1 MHLFEF
7 EGKRPQIHPEA
18 FVAETA
24 TLIGDVTVEKGASV
38 WYGAV
43 LRADICSIVVREGA
57 NVQDNSVIHAGPDTG
72 VEIGPG
78 ATVAH
83 SCVVHGAVL
92 ERHALLGNSSTML
105 DGSRLGE
112 GSMVAAGSLVSPE
125 TQIPAGV
132 LAAGSPAVVKKE
144 IAGTGAEFW
153 VQANPSYYADLAQR
167 HRLGAR
173 PADGS

>member
-1 MHLFEF
+1 
-7 EGKRPQIHPEA
+7 
-18 FVAETA
+18 
-24 TLIGDVTVEKGASV
+24 
-38 WYGAV
+38 
-43 LRADICSIVVREGA
+43 
-57 NVQDNSVIHAGPDTG
+57 
-72 VEIGPG
+72 
-78 ATVAH
+78 
-83 SCVVHGAVL
+83 
-92 ERHALLGNSSTML
+92 
-105 DGSRLGE
+105 
-112 GSMVAAGSLVSPE
+112 MVAAGSLVSPG

>member
-1 MHLFEF
+1 MHLFDF
-7 EGKRPQIHPEA
+7 EGKRPVVHPAA
-18 FVAETA
+18 FIAPTA
-24 TLIGDVTVEKGASV
+24 TLIGDVTVKKGASV

-43 LRADICSIVVREGA
+43 LRADICAIVVREGA
-57 NVQDNSVIHAGPDTG
+57 NVQDNSVVHAAPDQV

-92 ERHALLGNSSTML
+92 ERHALLGSGSTML
-105 DGSRLGE
+105 DGSRLGA

-125 TQIPAGV
+125 TQIPPGV
-132 LAAGSPAVVKKE
+132 LAAGTPAVVKKE

-153 VQANPSYYADLAQR
+153 VQANPSYYVELARRHLADI
-167 HRLGAR
+167 
-173 PADGS
+173 ADVSET